1 MDVTTEKINTEHGMK
16 SKRMIEWNR
25 FKKTKWKCL
34 NQIKEKIKESSKWE
48 WMKILKIDILNI
60 DWIK

>member
-25 FKKTKWKCL
+25 FKKTKWKCW
-34 NQIKEKIKESSKWE
+34 NQIKEKIKEVNENECKRE
-48 WMKILKIDILNI
+48 KF
-60 DWIK
+60 